1 MKSGNQKSGNLLS
14 AFLWTMEYPAHPD
27 DLIREALRDGFD
39 DDDVLIFAMLPERSY
54 SGAEDVR
61 RTCEASAVILSK
73 VA

>member
-1 MKSGNQKSGNLLS
+1 MKPGSQLS

-39 DDDVLIFAMLPERSY
+39 DDEVVVFAMLPERSY
-54 SGAEDVR
+54 GGAEDVR
-61 RTCEASAVILSK
+61 RTCEANAAVLST